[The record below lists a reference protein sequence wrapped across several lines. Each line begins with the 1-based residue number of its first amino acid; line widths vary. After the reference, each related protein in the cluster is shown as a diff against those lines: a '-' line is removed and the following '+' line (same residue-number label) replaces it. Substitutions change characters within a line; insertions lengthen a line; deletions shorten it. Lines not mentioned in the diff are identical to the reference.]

1 MLVSSVMIVFALLA
15 LVLCVGAV
23 FLQVYLSKREN
34 RFLGLLLPAATLLY
48 AVLMVL
54 NLSMSSELDG
64 WMQAGLVIRAFLV
77 ANIPTLV
84 LLAIYWIARENA
96 KRNKQLEKMNIQ
108 DL

>member
-1 MLVSSVMIVFALLA
+1 MLVSSVMILFALLA

-23 FLQVYLSKREN
+23 FLQVYLSKKEN
-34 RFLGLLLPAATLLY
+34 RLLGVILPACTFLY
-48 AVLMVL
+48 SVLKV
-54 NLSMSSELDG
+54 LSMTMALAMDD
-64 WMQAGLVIRAFLV
+64 WMEVGLVIRGFLV

-84 LLAIYWIARENA
+84 LLAIYWIARENL